1 MNKRMSFQW
10 LPFEWLSLEWR
21 HFQWLP
27 FEWIVAIRFMR
38 QARMQTLLIIS
49 GVALGVSVI
58 VFISALISGLQA
70 NLFRRTLD
78 FQAQIVI
85 LPPKAVAR
93 ALRLSDPSE
102 LQLSPILQARSKQSS
117 QSEQSRR
124 AEPSRDNFNSAGTNT
139 NFVATLIQPRAQ
151 RLQSID
157 QWQKVRGQLERMPS
171 VTVVAPVV
179 AGSGLIVRGEAS
191 NAVSITG
198 IEPDSYLR
206 LIALGSKIMAG
217 TARLTSTEIIIG
229 EQLAKDLG
237 VWTGDKLNL
246 QTASGGFA
254 TLTIGGIF
262 DFGSRGQNSR
272 AVFVALRTAQSLL
285 NLTGGVTSLEVNL
298 TEPFRAE
305 QMAQL
310 IQSQTGLKAES
321 WISSNAQFFS
331 ALSAQSMS
339 NTIIRFFVGLTAA
352 LGIASVLVVSV
363 VQKSK
368 AIGILRATGTSRRQI
383 LRLFLLQG
391 ALMGL
396 AGSLLGAAVGW
407 LFLNAWRGIAVN
419 ADGTPIFVI
428 DFDPMLFVY
437 AAIGA
442 TMVGT
447 LAALFPA
454 LQAARLDPAVAIRG

>member
-1 MNKRMSFQW
+1 MKMWRPFAWLHSAWLHSAW
-10 LPFEWLSLEWR
+10 LPCA
-21 HFQWLP
+21 WLP

-38 QARMQTLLIIS
+38 YARMQTLLIVS

-78 FQAQIVI
+78 FQAQIVV
-85 LPPKAVAR
+85 LPPKSMAR
-93 ALRLSDPSE
+93 ALRFSDGRE
-102 LQLSPILQARSKQSS
+102 
-117 QSEQSRR
+117 R
-124 AEPSRDNFNSAGTNT
+124 AETQLNLANKGDQAWL
-139 NFVATLIQPRAQ
+139 ATIIQPRAQ
-151 RLQSID
+151 RLQTVD
-157 QWQKVRGQLERMPS
+157 QWQKIRAQLEEWPGVM
-171 VTVVAPVV
+171 VVSPVV
-179 AGSGLIVRGEAS
+179 SGSALIVRGEAS
-191 NAVSITG
+191 NAVSIIG
-198 IEPDSYLR
+198 IELESYLR
-206 LIALGSKIMAG
+206 LIALSSKIIAG
-217 TARLTSTEIIIG
+217 TVHLTGTEIIIG

-237 VWTGDKLNL
+237 VWTGDKLIV
-246 QTASGGFA
+246 QTASGSA
-254 TLTIGGIF
+254 VTLTICGIF
-262 DFGSRGQNSR
+262 DFGSRGQNAR
-272 AVFVALRTAQSLL
+272 TVFVALRTAQSVL
-285 NLTGGVTSLEVNL
+285 NLLGGVTSLDVNL
-298 TEPFRAE
+298 TKPFNAE
-305 QMAQL
+305 LMAQL
-310 IQSQTGLKAES
+310 IQNQTGLKAES

-368 AIGILRATGTSRRQI
+368 VIGILRATGTSRQQI

-407 LFLNAWRGIAVN
+407 LFLNAWRSIAVN

-437 AAIGA
+437 AALGA
-442 TMVGT
+442 TAVGT

>member
-1 MNKRMSFQW
+1 VNP
-10 LPFEWLSLEWR
+10 L
-21 HFQWLP
+21 LP

-38 QARMQTLLIIS
+38 QARMQTLLIVS

-93 ALRLSDPSE
+93 ALRLSDP
-102 LQLSPILQARSKQSS
+102 LVLQASPVLQSS
-117 QSEQSRR
+117 SLLQSSR
-124 AEPSRDNFNSAGTNT
+124 AEPSQGKFSSAGVSTSAT
-139 NFVATLIQPRAQ
+139 LVATLIQPRAQ

-157 QWQKVRGQLERMPS
+157 QWQKVRVQLEGMPS

-179 AGSGLIVRGEAS
+179 AGSALIVRGEAS

-198 IEPDSYLR
+198 IEPESYLR
-206 LIALGSKIMAG
+206 LIALGSKIISG
-217 TARLTSTEIIIG
+217 TVNLTGTDIIIG

-246 QTASGGFA
+246 QTAAGGAA
-254 TLTIGGIF
+254 TLTICGIF

-298 TEPFRAE
+298 TEPFSAE
-305 QMAQL
+305 VIAQL
-310 IQSQTGLKAES
+310 IQSQSGLKAES

-368 AIGILRATGTSRRQI
+368 VIGILRATGTSRRQI

-396 AGSLLGAAVGW
+396 AGSLLGAGVGW

-428 DFDPMLFVY
+428 DFDPMLLVY
-437 AAIGA
+437 AAVGA
-442 TMVGT
+442 TLVGT

>member
-1 MNKRMSFQW
+1 MNP
-10 LPFEWLSLEWR
+10 L
-21 HFQWLP
+21 LP

-38 QARMQTLLIIS
+38 QARMQTLLIVS

-93 ALRLSDPSE
+93 ALRLSDSPV
-102 LQLSPILQARSKQSS
+102 LQTSPVFQTSPAWQSS
-117 QSEQSRR
+117 N
-124 AEPSRDNFNSAGTNT
+124 AEPSQDNVNSAGASTT
-139 NFVATLIQPRAQ
+139 FVATLIQPRAQ

-157 QWQKVRGQLERMPS
+157 QWQKVRVQLEQMPS
-171 VTVVAPVV
+171 VTVVAAVV
-179 AGSGLIVRGEAS
+179 AGSALIVRGEAS

-198 IEPDSYLR
+198 IEPETYLR
-206 LIALGSKIMAG
+206 LIALGSKIIAG
-217 TARLTSTEIIIG
+217 TVNLTGTDIIIG

-246 QTASGGFA
+246 QTASGGST
-254 TLTIGGIF
+254 TLTISGIF

-272 AVFVALRTAQSLL
+272 AVYVALRTAQSLL

-298 TEPFRAE
+298 TEPFSAE
-305 QMAQL
+305 VIAQL

-331 ALSAQSMS
+331 ALAAQSMS

-368 AIGILRATGTSRRQI
+368 VIGILRATGTSRQQI

-428 DFDPMLFVY
+428 DFDPMLLVY
-437 AAIGA
+437 AAVGA
-442 TMVGT
+442 TLVGT